1 MSYNLTL
8 PTTTT
13 ANGIWTLDQ
22 AVYYQ
27 ESNSW
32 PVSPCSPTIGSITV
46 LSGTTINVAF
56 TAPSYNGS
64 AAITGYSVTSNTGT
78 YANGTISPITVTGL
92 ANGTSYTFIVQA
104 KNSVGTGKP
113 SAVSAANTT
122 FKVPNAPTIGA
133 VSSYFNSCTNA
144 FVANVAFT
152 TSTCNGGT
160 AITSYTA
167 TSCPSGITGTG
178 TSSPIYVSGLGVS
191 STYTF
196 KVKAQN
202 LVGFGPCSSASAAN
216 TTPALPPGSH
226 NYTTGGT
233 YTWVAP
239 PGISSVSVVAIGAG
253 GGEGTNSSG
262 GGSCCTGGRGG
273 MLRYVNSISVT
284 GGTSY
289 TVVVGSPGQGG
300 QTIGYSMNVGRTDGG
315 SSYFINT
322 STVYA
327 RGGVRNGCATSS
339 YYSSG
344 VGTGG
349 NGGQVRC
356 CSTSGGGS
364 GAGGYSGDGGR
375 GGFNCYYGALPGNGG
390 GGAGGVTG
398 AGSYSRQNS
407 AGVHGGGGGGGVGI
421 FGAGCSGS
429 ISNRAQNCG
438 TGGGGGSGGS
448 NGQTGYSFYQVVCGQ
463 GNNGYNCYWQHGGAG
478 GTYGGGGG
486 GVTAVCSGPY
496 ARAIAGNGGVGAV
509 RILWPGATRSYPSA
523 NVASP

>member
-1 MSYNLTL
+1 MPYNLSL

-32 PVSPCSPTIGSITV
+32 PITPCSPTIGNITSI
-46 LSGTTINVAF
+46 SGTSINVAF

-133 VSSYFNSCTNA
+133 VSSTYNTCNCS
-144 FVANVAFT
+144 FVASVAFT
-152 TSTCNGGT
+152 ASTCSGGT

-167 TSCPSGITGTG
+167 TSCPGGYTGTG
-178 TSSPIYVSGLGVS
+178 ASSPVSVSGLGVS

-202 LVGFGPCSSASAAN
+202 SVGFGPCSSASAAN

-226 NYTTGGT
+226 LYSTAGT

-239 PGISSVSVVAIGAG
+239 PGLSSVSVVAVGGGASGAG
-253 GGEGTNSSG
+253 GGG
-262 GGSCCTGGRGG
+262 GKGG
-273 MLRYVNSISVT
+273 MLRYVNNISVT
-284 GGTSY
+284 PGTGYTVGVGAGGTAALF
-289 TVVVGSPGQGG
+289 QGIRNG
-300 QTIGYSMNVGRTDGG
+300 CC
-315 SSYFINT
+315 SYFLNT
-322 STVYA
+322 STLLA
-327 RGGVRNGCATSS
+327 RGGRKPACVGGN
-339 YYSSG
+339 YYTG
-344 VGTGG
+344 AVGTGG
-349 NGGQVRC
+349 CGGGIVGA
-356 CSTSGGGS
+356 TNEGGGS

-375 GGFNCYYGALPGNGG
+375 GGFHCYYGAFSGS
-390 GGAGGVTG
+390 GGAGAGG
-398 AGSYSRQNS
+398 APGRTANNV
-407 AGVHGGGGGGGVGI
+407 AGGGGGGVGM
-421 FGAGCSGS
+421 FGQGANGYVNNRDTCSG
-429 ISNRAQNCG
+429 A
-438 TGGGGGSGGS
+438 GGGGGSGGTS
-448 NGQTGYSFYQVVCGQ
+448 GQTGYSYS
-463 GNNGYNCYWQHGGAG
+463 YNACNPTNAHGGYG
-478 GTYGGGGG
+478 GNYGGGGG
-486 GVTAVCSGPY
+486 GACGYGSYPIG
-496 ARAIAGNGGVGAV
+496 GNGGSGAV
-509 RILWPGATRSYPSA
+509 RVVWPGSSRTFPTTC
-523 NVASP
+523 VGTP